1 MTLTPDPDPGDTRAG
16 VVAALR
22 NLGRPRGEEWELLA
36 NLVRNSESAALEVE
50 PDTLLLNRLA
60 LEALVQQR
68 SSSPGVT
75 VLTDLTELR
84 RRLIRLSELTRREL
98 VSVHAGAAPSREVLE
113 SSLEADRAMITRG
126 VELRIV
132 FPADFCRV
140 AHVRE
145 YSAAMEAEGALI
157 RFADALPHRLIVS
170 DHSQATV
177 PIDYRDL
184 SRGAVHVTNPL
195 LARSLRHLSV
205 SLFRRGRTLAEV
217 DPDEGPTEIEL
228 RLLQA
233 LNSGATDEA
242 AARALA
248 ISERTLRRY
257 LSALLTKLGATSR
270 FQAGVKAVERGWL

>member
-1 MTLTPDPDPGDTRAG
+1 
-16 VVAALR
+16 
-22 NLGRPRGEEWELLA
+22 
-36 NLVRNSESAALEVE
+36 
-50 PDTLLLNRLA
+50 
-60 LEALVQQR
+60 
-68 SSSPGVT
+68 
-75 VLTDLTELR
+75 
-84 RRLIRLSELTRREL
+84 
-98 VSVHAGAAPSREVLE
+98 
-113 SSLEADRAMITRG
+113 MITRG

-145 YSAAMEAEGALI
+145 YSAAMEAEGVI

-170 DHSQATV
+170 SGSLPGHRADRLPGLEPGRRA
-177 PIDYRDL
+177 RDEP
-184 SRGAVHVTNPL
+184 RF
-195 LARSLRHLSV
+195 RSLRHLSV

-217 DPDEGPTEIEL
+217 DPAGPTEIEL

-270 FQAGVKAVERGWL
+270 FPSGRQGGGAGLALVSCVVKSAKNSVRPRSIARRTTRPIAELWAETAPQASVWRAELSTEFQTRDTSDAWSQDTRRLRRGPRAAR